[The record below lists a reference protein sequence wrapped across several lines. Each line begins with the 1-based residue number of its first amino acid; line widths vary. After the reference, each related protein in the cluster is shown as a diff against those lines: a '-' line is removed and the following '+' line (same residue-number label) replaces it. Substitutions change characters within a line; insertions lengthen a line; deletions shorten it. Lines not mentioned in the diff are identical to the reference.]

1 MKEKPVFPLL
11 MSLALPMVISM
22 LVNALYNIVDSLF
35 IARISEDAFTA
46 LSLVFPVQNLINS
59 IAIGFGVG
67 INAMIAL
74 HLGAGSQ
81 EQADRAAT
89 QGLVISL
96 LHGLV
101 LTAVSIPLMP
111 AYLRLFTDNA
121 AIVALGGTYAGIVFS
136 FSTVLMASLAVEK
149 ILQSVGRMKLTMA
162 GLMLGAVVN
171 LVLDPILIFGW
182 GPLPALGIAGAA
194 LATGIGQTTT
204 VVMYLLVCPRMQLPV
219 HLRRRYLRPQNGGAQ
234 PQRDLKDFFDPL
246 AFSRAVIVADQGAH
260 PLHNAVGGHIQKGL
274 QFVIYAQ
281 HNNIALRISRQQ
293 PVQKRYQQRRQRQI

>member
-1 MKEKPVFPLL
+1 MWIFTVKTTFRHITILFGVVVWLFCALKGGIPLQETYMKEKPVFPLL

-35 IARISEDAFTA
+35 IAKISEDAFTA

-74 HLGAGSQ
+74 HLGAGNQ

-96 LHGLV
+96 VHGLV
-101 LTAVSIPLMP
+101 LTTVSIPLMP
-111 AYLRLFTDNA
+111 AYLRLFTDSEQT
-121 AIVALGGTYAGIVFS
+121 VALGVTYASIVFS

-162 GLMLGAVVN
+162 
-171 LVLDPILIFGW
+171 
-182 GPLPALGIAGAA
+182 
-194 LATGIGQTTT
+194 
-204 VVMYLLVCPRMQLPV
+204 
-219 HLRRRYLRPQNGGAQ
+219 
-234 PQRDLKDFFDPL
+234 
-246 AFSRAVIVADQGAH
+246 
-260 PLHNAVGGHIQKGL
+260 
-274 QFVIYAQ
+274 
-281 HNNIALRISRQQ
+281 
-293 PVQKRYQQRRQRQI
+293 